1 MAKRKRKKAA
11 ATKGPHCKNVV
22 RSDGSRRKMCWDG
35 KGKITSAAKV
45 AAYNQRKKGKRA
57 A

>member
-1 MAKRKRKKAA
+1 MAKKKKAS
-11 ATKGPHCKNVV
+11 TKKPAPHCKNVK
-22 RSDGSRRKMCWDG
+22 RADGGKRKMCWDA

-45 AAYNQRKKGKRA
+45 AAYNKRTRKKA